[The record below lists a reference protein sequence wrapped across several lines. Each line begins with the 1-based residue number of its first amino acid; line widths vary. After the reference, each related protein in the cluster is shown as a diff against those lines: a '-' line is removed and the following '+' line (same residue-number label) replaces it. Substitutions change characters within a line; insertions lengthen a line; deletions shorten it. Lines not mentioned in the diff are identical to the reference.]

1 MTAGKIT
8 RGFTVKKQ
16 LNLPKDF
23 NETLL
28 FSLIQLVYW
37 SSNCVLYAFLMMF
50 LREHGFSSAVCGIT
64 AALITGMGIFIHP
77 LMGYISD
84 TYIPG
89 KKILLGCFAV
99 AIPFTLVLPYTVS
112 LGTIFIMVVTLLSFF
127 DNYQYSMIDAWIIKL
142 KVNHPQLDF
151 ARIRAFGSLGYG
163 ITALIFGGIITR
175 FGFNMMF
182 YAHSLLLLVVVL
194 CILPLPA
201 APCTNNNKTKDSQK
215 LSFGEIVRLLL
226 KNQRYVVLILSV
238 CLYQFAIRSTV
249 SFLALIIQAAGGN
262 SANLGITT
270 FCAAFEC
277 PIMMILSG
285 LIRKGLK
292 MPYIFAGALFI
303 NVIRLA
309 VLSFPVG
316 IGVILGMQFLG
327 AIAAGIFITCFTQYI
342 SLITPASITATATTV
357 GTALTMGIGGVVGS
371 LAGGYIIEWYGIH
384 TYLAICCGVMLL
396 AFVSF
401 LPNVLWERRQASY
414 KTPV

>member
-1 MTAGKIT
+1 M
-8 RGFTVKKQ
+8 KKLTIQ
-16 LNLPKDF
+16 KDV

-28 FSLIQLVYW
+28 FSLIQLIYW

-84 TYIPG
+84 TYIPS

-99 AIPFTLVLPYTVS
+99 AIPFTLVLPYTVT
-112 LGTIFIMVVTLLSFF
+112 LGTVFIMAVTLLSFF
-127 DNYQYSMIDAWIIKL
+127 DNYQYSMIDSWVIKL
-142 KVNHPQLDF
+142 KVTHPQLDF
-151 ARIRAFGSLGYG
+151 AKIRSFGSLGYG
-163 ITALIFGGIITR
+163 ITALIFGNIIAK
-175 FGFNMMF
+175 FGFNIMF
-182 YAHSLLLLVVVL
+182 YAHSLLLLIVVL
-194 CILPLPA
+194 CILPLPE
-201 APCTNNNKTKDSQK
+201 APCTNNNKTHTNQK
-215 LSFGEIVRLLL
+215 LSFAEIVELLL
-226 KNQRYVVLILSV
+226 KNKRYVVLMISV

-249 SFLALIIQAAGGN
+249 SFLALIVQSAGGN
-262 SANLGITT
+262 SANLGLIT

-277 PIMMILSG
+277 PIMMVLSR

-292 MPYIFAGALFI
+292 MPYIFAASLFL

-316 IGVILGMQFLG
+316 IEVIIAMQFLG

-342 SLITPASITATATTV
+342 SLITPPSITATATTV

-371 LAGGYIIEWYGIH
+371 LAGGYLIEWYGIH
-384 TYLAICCGVMLL
+384 TYLAICCIVMLL
-396 AFVSF
+396 AFITF
-401 LPNVLWERRQASY
+401 LPSVFWERRQAQQS
-414 KTPV
+414 KTSA